1 MEIRLNG
8 APRRLDSKM
17 LSDLLAAQQI
27 DPARRGVA
35 IAVNSAVVPRK
46 LWSTLALEPG
56 DEVEI
61 VRPHSGG

>member
-8 APRRLDSKM
+8 APWRLSGAT
-17 LSDLLAAQQI
+17 LAELLAEHEI
-27 DPARRGVA
+27 DAAKPGVA
-35 IAVNSAVVPRK
+35 VAINASVVPRR
-46 LWSTLALEPG
+46 LWPSVTLNPG